1 MRLALFTN
9 KEKHELHLVQQAQAG
24 DERAL
29 HDLLDLHTP
38 FIKKTASFICKR
50 KIDEHDEE
58 YSTAYEAFYEA
69 IRNYDA
75 SASAKLTTFAHL
87 IIKRRLIDQIR
98 KEARMSGVVNGEA
111 ADIELAQYAVERHSE
126 QELIKQRQYEILHF
140 QMALDPYELNFEEL
154 TKVAPKHEDSRRG
167 MVEVAT
173 IVAGIPEFVEH
184 LAKKRTLPLKQIEEL
199 VDVSRKT
206 LERHR
211 KYIIALVILLSGDY
225 PLITQLI
232 KGGKPK

>member
-29 HDLLDLHTP
+29 HDLIDLHTP

-50 KIDEHDEE
+50 KIDEHEE
-58 YSTAYEAFYEA
+58 EFSIAYEAFYEA
-69 IRNYDA
+69 VRNYDA
-75 SASAKLTTFAHL
+75 TASAKLTTFAHL
-87 IIKRRLIDQIR
+87 IIKRRLIDYIR
-98 KEARMSGVVNGEA
+98 KEARTATVVNGEA
-111 ADIELAQYAVERHSE
+111 ADIELAHHAVEAYTE
-126 QELIKQRQYEILHF
+126 QELTKQRQYEILHF

-154 TKVAPKHEDSRRG
+154 TKIAPKHEDSRRG
-167 MVEVAT
+167 MIEVAT
-173 IVAGIPEFVEH
+173 IIAGVPEFVTH
-184 LAKKRTLPLKQIEEL
+184 LETKKTLPLKQIEEL

-211 KYIIALVILLSGDY
+211 KYIIALVILFTGDY
-225 PLITQLI
+225 PLINQLI
-232 KGGKPK
+232 KGGMRK